1 MPVLRCLLYWCCL
14 TIGSALYAQDP
25 YHTVLNK
32 ADGLPSNTVF
42 DLFQDSRGFVWIAGE
57 AGLTR
62 YDGYEFKTYSNELQT
77 SRAGNKIQEDKLGR
91 IWYRNF
97 DGYLYYIENDSMKS
111 FNADGLVRTFGYGI
125 ADTSLFVLTQD
136 EVVIYNLAFRQQHK
150 QAFKSMFMV
159 GYTSHLNNFYV
170 NALDTLY
177 EITAHGSVQ
186 KKRIASSGNMLAG
199 RNGLLIYPGAKSD
212 KNAFY
217 ILPHNG
223 EAFEVNAKSLGYIH
237 SIGHSNDS
245 GDVFWLFGPEGAW
258 GYHQNGQPVSAG
270 QQLFRSRGVS
280 CVMRDHDGNYWF
292 GTLGEGIL
300 FVPDLNT
307 RLLATPNDIPSLL
320 YRSRG
325 KVYVGTKHSNLLEY
339 NVPLKSLEKK
349 FSYNVPDEIR
359 SIAED
364 TVNHQFIIASNKL
377 MVTDDKFKVKQILP
391 NAVKDIVIADSKYA
405 IYASSGQT
413 SLMLLTQNGTS
424 PWDSIYLHAR
434 LDGQSSLVGIMRA
447 RSIVYDYATSTAY
460 CGSNKG
466 LFKIN
471 FRGATEILRNAEH
484 IYARKLAFY
493 HGLLYI
499 LTPTG
504 EVLRMTGNS
513 IIQKVIPGSASEEV
527 LQMKLSGGKLYL
539 VTSIGIRVSDSVGA
553 TFRLL
558 GFRNCIR
565 TEEINDIEEIPGQLL
580 IAADGGVV
588 VIDPDKNFTPAASP
602 GFLINRVLVNGR
614 QKAERELTQ
623 LDYKEHDIDINYSIL
638 AYGMGNWYS
647 LEFRVNDG
655 PWQSTAANTRNLKL
669 ASLAPGR
676 YDVQFRMHGGD
687 GKLFEQRSLSFSI
700 RKPFWTEWWFWTAC
714 FGAAAA
720 GGYSYYKWQ
729 TSILKKKNALAVE
742 KMELEKNLRA
752 SMLTSIRA
760 QMNPHFFYNA
770 LNTIQSFIFSD
781 EKRNASTYLVKLSK
795 LTRTILE
802 MSDKESVT
810 LDEEIEALKLYLELE
825 RMRFNDEFTYE
836 IRTDTEVDAE
846 VTKIPSMILQ
856 PYVENAI
863 KHGLL
868 HKKGNKILTIDFR
881 KQTGKLSITIE
892 DNGVGREKAGAINQ
906 SKKEKPQSFS
916 TSANARRIE
925 LLNKERS
932 ATIGVVYVDRLSSGG
947 EPAGTTV
954 IISVPL
960 I

>member
-1 MPVLRCLLYWCCL
+1 MPVLRYVLYWCCITL
-14 TIGSALYAQDP
+14 GSALYAQDP

-97 DGYLYYIENDSMKS
+97 DGYLYYVENDSMKP
-111 FNADGLVRTFGYGI
+111 FMANGLVRTFGYGI
-125 ADTSLFVLTQD
+125 VDTSLFVLTQD
-136 EVVIYNLAFRQQHK
+136 EVVIYNLAFRPRHK

-177 EITAHGSVQ
+177 EITAHGNTQ
-186 KKRIASSGNMLAG
+186 KKHIVSSGIMLAG
-199 RNGLLIYPGAKSD
+199 RNGMLIYPGAKSN

-223 EAFEVNAKSLGYIH
+223 EALEVNAKSLGYIH

-245 GDVFWLFGPEGAW
+245 GDVFWLFGPAGAY
-258 GYHQNGQPVSAG
+258 GCRQNGQPVNGG
-270 QQLFRSRGVS
+270 QQIFSSRGVS

-307 RLLATPNDIPSLL
+307 RLLATANDIPSLL
-320 YRSRG
+320 FRSRG

-339 NVPLKSLEKK
+339 ILPQGILEKK

-377 MVTDDKFKVKQILP
+377 VVTDDKFRVKKIIP
-391 NAVKDIVIADSKYA
+391 NAVKDVVIADTKYA
-405 IYASSGQT
+405 MYASSGQT
-413 SLMLLTQNGTS
+413 SLMPLTDKGSS
-424 PWDSIYLHAR
+424 PWDSLYRHAR
-434 LDGQSSLVGIMRA
+434 IDDQSSLLGIMRA
-447 RSIVYDYATSTAY
+447 RSIAYDYATSTAY

-471 FRGATEILRNAEH
+471 YIGATEIIRNGEH
-484 IYARKLAFY
+484 IYARKLAIY
-493 HGLLYI
+493 HGQLYI

-504 EVLRMTGNS
+504 EILSITGNG
-513 IIQKVIPGSASEEV
+513 IIQKVIPGGANEEV
-527 LQMKLSGGKLYL
+527 LQMKLTGGKLYL
-539 VTSIGIRVSDSVGA
+539 VTSMGIRVSDTIGA

-565 TEEINDIEEIPGQLL
+565 TEEINDVEEIPGQLL

-588 VIDPDKNFTPAASP
+588 VIDPRKNFTPAASP
-602 GFLINRVLVNGR
+602 GFIINRVLVNGK
-614 QKAERELTQ
+614 QKAEHDLTQ

-638 AYGMGNWYS
+638 AYGMGNWYN

-655 PWQSTAANTRNLKL
+655 PWQATAANTRDLKL

-687 GKLFEQRSLSFSI
+687 GRLFDQRSLSFSI
-700 RKPFWTEWWFWTAC
+700 RKPFWTEWWFWSAC
-714 FGAAAA
+714 FAAAA
-720 GGYSYYKWQ
+720 VGGYSYYKWQ

-742 KMELEKNLRA
+742 KVELEKNLRA

-810 LDEEIEALKLYLELE
+810 LDEEIEAMKLYLELE
-825 RMRFNDEFTYE
+825 RMRFNEEFSYE
-836 IRTDTEVDAE
+836 IRTGTDVDAE

-868 HKKGNKILTIDFR
+868 HKKGPKTLLIDFKRLGNKLCITID
-881 KQTGKLSITIE
+881 

-932 ATIGVVYVDRLSSGG
+932 TSIEVVYIDKQATNE

-960 I
+960 T